1 MARKKRK
8 IHLPEPPPTD
18 DKKPK
23 TQFRD
28 SFQKD
33 FGKKVEGFV
42 GKLEGSG
49 RTILYAAGAAV
60 ILGIIVLLIYRWNQ
74 SSTQAAQAALGHAI
88 DISQSRVTDVPV
100 PAGSTETVFKT
111 EKERAE
117 AAIAAFT
124 DVVNKYGGNVGEK
137 ASYLA
142 AVNKI
147 AIDREAAAGELQTLS
162 QKNDAVGKLAKFAL
176 AQVREGDG
184 KYDEAVALYTELAG
198 MDDPVVAKDTL
209 NSYIAAI
216 YEKQG
221 KTKEAADVYYK
232 IAKDASEAKD
242 ASGKSIP
249 MSLTATDAKAK
260 LEKLDPERAKEI
272 QEPLPELPAGL

>member
-1 MARKKRK
+1 M
-8 IHLPEPPPTD
+8 PEPPPTD

-33 FGKKVEGFV
+33 FGKKVEDFV

-49 RTILYAAGAAV
+49 RTILYGLGAV
-60 ILGIIVLLIYRWNQ
+60 VVLGIIVLLVYRWNE
-74 SSTQAAQAALGHAI
+74 SSAQAAQAALGHAI

-124 DVVNKYGGNVGEK
+124 DVVNKYGGDVGEK
-137 ASYLA
+137 AAYLA

-147 AIDREAAAGELQTLS
+147 GVNREAAAGELQTMS
-162 QKNDAVGKLAKFAL
+162 QNSDEVGKLAKFAL
-176 AQVREGDG
+176 AQIKEGDG
-184 KYDEAVALYTELAG
+184 KYDEAIALYTELAG
-198 MDDPVVAKDTL
+198 MSDPVVAKETL
-209 NSYIAAI
+209 NTYIAAI

-221 KTKEAADVYYK
+221 KTKEAADIYYK
-232 IAKDASEAKD
+232 IAKDASETKGAD
-242 ASGKSIP
+242 GKSIP
-249 MSLTATDAKAK
+249 MSLIASDAKAK

-272 QEPLPELPAGL
+272 QEPLPELPPGL